1 MFGISPMRTGSRGSH
16 EWDVM
21 ASLCREDRI
30 NAGYPLVLAFQTT
43 TANET
48 ITLPAQTSKHFYS
61 MWGDGITEKCTGIT
75 EHVYDKP
82 GAYIVRLMGDVDAV
96 SFHETPSANKL
107 INILNWGSIQWKT
120 LKGAFSGCKNLVGT
134 ASDEPSL
141 TYCTDISYAFMNASK
156 FVGNVSGWDVRN
168 VSSATGTFLNAKSFN
183 QNLELWDV
191 QNIAALRILVENN
204 VSIVPHLKNSKDI
217 YIDGKNIV
225 ESLESTRDAT
235 KLVMTGYTRVI
246 GSGEYQPKYESE
258 FIEALMIEPKHPGAN
273 HFFFRMFNIHLALA
287 ESYAK
292 NGDHR
297 NATYCYELAFKEID
311 FYISLRPDS
320 AKAYHNRGLIYLNG
334 GEYLGLKR
342 EESLNRAQEDFSKAL
357 TLSPNHALEN
367 DIRAL
372 MDIIDY
378 LLQQ

>member
-48 ITLPAQTSKHFYS
+48 ITLPAQTSKHFYA

-191 QNIAALRILVENN
+191 QNIAAFQNFLKGTRLSSENFERTITKWAKLPRLQRN
-204 VSIVPHLKNSKDI
+204 VVISF
-217 YIDGKNIV
+217 G
-225 ESLESTRDAT
+225 DAE
-235 KLVMTGYTRVI
+235 LHN
-246 GSGEYQPKYESE
+246 E
-258 FIEALMIEPKHPGAN
+258 EAIA
-273 HFFFRMFNIHLALA
+273 
-287 ESYAK
+287 AK
-292 NGDHR
+292 NH
-297 NATYCYELAFKEID
+297 I
-311 FYISLRPDS
+311 ISNYSWLF
-320 AKAYHNRGLIYLNG
+320 AN
-334 GEYLGLKR
+334 
-342 EESLNRAQEDFSKAL
+342 
-357 TLSPNHALEN
+357 
-367 DIRAL
+367 
-372 MDIIDY
+372 
-378 LLQQ
+378 